1 MDYID
6 IFWVYLQVISAI
18 VAKGVMISYLFVGT
32 IATLY
37 AVGFFFVT
45 GITIFDEGKKREM
58 PFRFKISY
66 VLVMLSLLPYFYM
79 AFAKE
84 IINLRLNRKLSALSL
99 AMG

>member
-32 IATLY
+32 IATLF

-45 GITIFDEGKKREM
+45 GITIFDEGKEARNA
-58 PFRFKISY
+58 ISIQNK
-66 VLVMLSLLPYFYM
+66 LCAGD
-79 AFAKE
+79 AFASSVF
-84 IINLRLNRKLSALSL
+84 LH
-99 AMG
+99 GVC